1 MSYALV
7 FGYHKELPLVL
18 VYIDW
23 PGVTASM
30 LVKGG
35 IHFSLPIP
43 YAATFTAA
51 WYSFVWPR

>member
-43 YAATFTAA
+43 QPATLTA
-51 WYSFVWPR
+51 VMLVTT